1 MSNVKFNYFLKNNP
15 NNKRELPIVMTII
28 MSGERTQMFT
38 GLWTVKSK
46 WNQKY
51 SKVIGTDPDSKSIND
66 TLLSFISRG
75 RRVVNELVVSGK
87 PFNPNTVKDK
97 LKNGFSKNLKTI
109 ESYNLFLKRM
119 EKKIPTKYTR
129 STYVKYLNTKLRVE
143 EFMKHY
149 TKRNDIFLYELDSE
163 FMENF
168 DLWLRDK
175 YKVAHNTVY
184 KTYQRF
190 TRFIRLEVS
199 NGNLDRYP
207 FSNYSIKMIQ
217 KQGHYLSFEDIEKLE
232 NLNVDLP
239 RLYHVK
245 HLFLFSV
252 YTGLAYADMNKLSK
266 NDLYTDD
273 EGMMWIKTTRQK
285 SKSRVSIPLISN
297 ALKSLNILTNGDFQ
311 IQKGK
316 LLPMKSNVRLN
327 YEIKQIC
334 SMSRIKD
341 YEKVTWHS
349 ARRSTSSIM
358 MKAGIPLQI
367 LQKVLSH
374 KSLSTSLMYYTHVED
389 SHVKEGMKLLD
400 EKLNQKVEIPKDGP
414 IDLNTLQN
422 LLKNSLN

>member
-1 MSNVKFNYFLKNNP
+1 
-15 NNKRELPIVMTII
+15 
-28 MSGERTQMFT
+28 
-38 GLWTVKSK
+38 VKSK

>member
-46 WNQKY
+46 WSQKY

>member
-109 ESYNLFLKRM
+109 ESYNLFLERM
-119 EKKIPTKYTR
+119 ERKIPSKYTR

-143 EFMKHY
+143 EFIKHY

-207 FSNYSIKMIQ
+207 FPNYSIKMIQ

-232 NLNVDLP
+232 NLVVDLP

-266 NDLYTDD
+266 KDLYTDD
-273 EGMMWIKTTRQK
+273 EGMMWIKTYRQK
-285 SKSRVSIPLISN
+285 SKSRVSVPLISN
-297 ALKSLNILTNGDFQ
+297 AVKSLQILTNGDFQ

>member
-1 MSNVKFNYFLKNNP
+1 MA
-15 NNKRELPIVMTII
+15 ELVDA
-28 MSGERTQMFT
+28 
-38 GLWTVKSK
+38 L
-46 WNQKY
+46 
-51 SKVIGTDPDSKSIND
+51 DSKSIND

-109 ESYNLFLKRM
+109 ESYNLFLERM
-119 EKKIPTKYTR
+119 ERKIPSKYTR

>member
-1 MSNVKFNYFLKNNP
+1 M
-15 NNKRELPIVMTII
+15 
-28 MSGERTQMFT
+28 
-38 GLWTVKSK
+38 
-46 WNQKY
+46 
-51 SKVIGTDPDSKSIND
+51 
-66 TLLSFISRG
+66 
-75 RRVVNELVVSGK
+75 
-87 PFNPNTVKDK
+87 K
-97 LKNGFSKNLKTI
+97 LKNGFKQNLKTI
-109 ESYNLFLKRM
+109 ESYNLFLQRM
-119 EKKIPTKYTR
+119 EKKIPSKYTR
-129 STYVKYLNTKLRVE
+129 STYVKYHNTKLRVE
-143 EFMKHY
+143 EFIKHY
-149 TKRNDIFLYELDSE
+149 TKRNDIYLYELNSD
-163 FMENF
+163 FMESF
-168 DLWLRDK
+168 DQWLRDK
-175 YKVAHNTVY
+175 YDVAHNTVY

-190 TRFIRLEVS
+190 TRFIREEVS
-199 NGNLDRYP
+199 KGNLERYP
-207 FSNYSIKMIQ
+207 FPNYKIRMIQ

-232 NLNVDLP
+232 NLIVDLP

-266 NDLYTDD
+266 KDLFTDD
-273 EGMMWIKTTRQK
+273 DGMLWIKTHRQK
-285 SKSRVSIPLISN
+285 SKSRVSVPLISN
-297 ALKSLNILTNGDFQ
+297 AVKSLQILTSGEFH
-311 IQKGK
+311 IQNGK

-334 SMSRIKD
+334 SMARIND

-400 EKLNQKVEIPKDGP
+400 DRLNQRVEIPKDGP
-414 IDLNTLQN
+414 IDLDTLQN

>member
-15 NNKRELPIVMTII
+15 NNKRELPIVMTIV

-109 ESYNLFLKRM
+109 ESYNLFLERM
-119 EKKIPTKYTR
+119 ERKIPSKYTR

-143 EFMKHY
+143 EFIKHY

-199 NGNLDRYP
+199 NGNLDRYHFP
-207 FSNYSIKMIQ
+207 NYSIKMIQ

-232 NLNVDLP
+232 NLVVDLP

-414 IDLNTLQN
+414 IDLNTIQN

>member
-66 TLLSFISRG
+66 TLLSLISRG

>member
-1 MSNVKFNYFLKNNP
+1 
-15 NNKRELPIVMTII
+15 
-28 MSGERTQMFT
+28 
-38 GLWTVKSK
+38 
-46 WNQKY
+46 
-51 SKVIGTDPDSKSIND
+51 
-66 TLLSFISRG
+66 
-75 RRVVNELVVSGK
+75 
-87 PFNPNTVKDK
+87 
-97 LKNGFSKNLKTI
+97 
-109 ESYNLFLKRM
+109 
-119 EKKIPTKYTR
+119 
-129 STYVKYLNTKLRVE
+129 
-143 EFMKHY
+143 
-149 TKRNDIFLYELDSE
+149 
-163 FMENF
+163 
-168 DLWLRDK
+168 
-175 YKVAHNTVY
+175 
-184 KTYQRF
+184 
-190 TRFIRLEVS
+190 
-199 NGNLDRYP
+199 
-207 FSNYSIKMIQ
+207 MIQ

-232 NLNVDLP
+232 NLVVDLP

-245 HLFLFSV
+245 HLFLFSI

-334 SMSRIKD
+334 SMARIND

-367 LQKVLSH
+367 LQKILSH

-389 SHVKEGMKLLD
+389 QHVKEGMKLLD
-400 EKLNQKVEIPKDGP
+400 EKLNQRIEIPKDGP

>member
-143 EFMKHY
+143 EFIKHY

>member
-15 NNKRELPIVMTII
+15 NNKRELPIVMTIV

>member
-15 NNKRELPIVMTII
+15 NNKRELPIVMTIV

-109 ESYNLFLKRM
+109 ESYNLFLERM
-119 EKKIPTKYTR
+119 ERKIPSKYTR

-143 EFMKHY
+143 EFIKHY

-207 FSNYSIKMIQ
+207 FPNYSIKMIQ

-232 NLNVDLP
+232 NLVVDLP

-266 NDLYTDD
+266 K
-273 EGMMWIKTTRQK
+273 EKF
-285 SKSRVSIPLISN
+285 
-297 ALKSLNILTNGDFQ
+297 LNL
-311 IQKGK
+311 
-316 LLPMKSNVRLN
+316 
-327 YEIKQIC
+327 
-334 SMSRIKD
+334 
-341 YEKVTWHS
+341 
-349 ARRSTSSIM
+349 
-358 MKAGIPLQI
+358 
-367 LQKVLSH
+367 
-374 KSLSTSLMYYTHVED
+374 
-389 SHVKEGMKLLD
+389 
-400 EKLNQKVEIPKDGP
+400 
-414 IDLNTLQN
+414 
-422 LLKNSLN
+422 

>member
-1 MSNVKFNYFLKNNP
+1 M
-15 NNKRELPIVMTII
+15 
-28 MSGERTQMFT
+28 ER
-38 GLWTVKSK
+38 
-46 WNQKY
+46 
-51 SKVIGTDPDSKSIND
+51 
-66 TLLSFISRG
+66 
-75 RRVVNELVVSGK
+75 
-87 PFNPNTVKDK
+87 
-97 LKNGFSKNLKTI
+97 
-109 ESYNLFLKRM
+109 
-119 EKKIPTKYTR
+119 KIPSKYTR

-143 EFMKHY
+143 EFIKHY

-207 FSNYSIKMIQ
+207 FPNYSIKMIQ

-232 NLNVDLP
+232 NLVVDLP

-266 NDLYTDD
+266 KDLYTDD
-273 EGMMWIKTTRQK
+273 EGMMWIKTYRQK
-285 SKSRVSIPLISN
+285 SKSRVSVPLISN
-297 ALKSLNILTNGDFQ
+297 AVKSLQILTNGDFQ

-358 MKAGIPLQI
+358 MKVGIPLQI

-400 EKLNQKVEIPKDGP
+400 EKLNQRVEIPKDGP

>member
-109 ESYNLFLKRM
+109 ESYNLFLEKM

-143 EFMKHY
+143 EFIKHY

-400 EKLNQKVEIPKDGP
+400 EKLNQRVEIPKDGP

>member
-66 TLLSFISRG
+66 TLLSLISRG

-143 EFMKHY
+143 EFIKHY

>member
-1 MSNVKFNYFLKNNP
+1 LA
-15 NNKRELPIVMTII
+15 ELVDA
-28 MSGERTQMFT
+28 
-38 GLWTVKSK
+38 L
-46 WNQKY
+46 
-51 SKVIGTDPDSKSIND
+51 DSKSIND

-109 ESYNLFLKRM
+109 ESYNLFLERM
-119 EKKIPTKYTR
+119 ERKIPSKYTR

>member
-109 ESYNLFLKRM
+109 ESYNLFLERM
-119 EKKIPTKYTR
+119 ERKIPSKYTR